1 MTSALPIIAGLG
13 PGALAVGTGAVLLA
27 AFVRGYSGFGLSA
40 LAITGLALVIPP
52 AEAVPLG
59 ILFEVLASL
68 MVAHQVWHKVA
79 WREIGLLL
87 LAASCSMPLGIALLV
102 LLPSD
107 VMRLVISAIVL
118 AASALLWAGPRN
130 TAPKGRGTT
139 RAATIGV
146 GLVSGVANGSAS
158 VGGLPV
164 VLYFLANG
172 AAAPVARASLVIYLL
187 ILGLIGLMMAGGAGL
202 LNQTLAWR
210 ALLFCLPLALGV
222 WLGSRHFLRTSPAS
236 FRRFALIV
244 LIALALLGCLRALVG
259 LAS

>member
-68 MVAHQVWHKVA
+68 MVAHQVWRKVA

-118 AASALLWAGPRN
+118 AASALLWAGPRL
-130 TAPKGRGTT
+130 TAPKS
-139 RAATIGV
+139 RAATVGV

-244 LIALALLGCLRALVG
+244 LITLALLGCLRAVVN
-259 LAS
+259 LAAGS